1 MQQPLDNLSSNKIK
15 ITDEH
20 KQARRITWAYTLI
33 LGLWVLIQSGLPYTL
48 IANIKLAD
56 NAWIELLVGWFL
68 IAASA
73 WLLYLMLIKYQSL
86 VNRDALTGLPNRQ
99 LLNDRIIQAIAYA
112 DRSNHLVAIVFI
124 DLDNFKL
131 INDSLG
137 HTAGDQLLII
147 IAEKLQ
153 AAIRPVDTIAR
164 LGGDEFVLIL
174 YDLASEAY
182 VSQEIDRINQ
192 VFAAPFLVSKR
203 EIFVSYSAGFSL
215 YPQDGK
221 NAETLLMNADVAMYR
236 AKEQSGN
243 SFQFYAPEMHAKIN
257 DRLLLE
263 STMRHAL
270 EAEEFHLLYQPQIDL
285 KSKQVFGMEALIR
298 WIHPTLGTISPEK
311 FISLAEDTGLIV
323 PIGEWVIKAACQQLR
338 DYQDAGLK
346 NLSVAVNLSGRQFK
360 EANLIPSIAKILKDT
375 GIAAELLELELTES
389 VLMDNSNQLISTLDQ
404 LKSMGLKLAI
414 DDFGTGYSSL
424 SYLKRF
430 PMDKLKIDQ
439 SFIKDIGLGGD
450 DSAIVKAIIYLGH
463 SLNLRVIAEGI
474 ESSAQMEFL
483 TENNCDEGQG
493 FYYGTPLS
501 PEDFRSLVEQHN
513 NPHLSI

>member
-1 MQQPLDNLSSNKIK
+1 VKQPLGKIH
-15 ITDEH
+15 TTGEN
-20 KQARRITWAYTLI
+20 KQAKQIAWAYTLI
-33 LGLWVLIQSGLPYTL
+33 LGLWVLIQSGIPYML
-48 IANIKLAD
+48 FANVKLHD
-56 NAWIELLVGWFL
+56 NALSELLVGWFL

-73 WLLYLMLIKYQSL
+73 WLLYLLLIKYQSL
-86 VNRDALTGLPNRQ
+86 VNHDALTGLPNRH
-99 LLNDRIIQAIAYA
+99 LLHDRIIQAIAYA
-112 DRSNHLVAIVFI
+112 DRSDQLVAIVFI

-137 HTAGDQLLII
+137 HTAGDQLLIE
-147 IAEKLQ
+147 IASNLQ

-174 YDLASEAY
+174 YDVPNEKFI
-182 VSQEIDRINQ
+182 SQEIERINQ
-192 VFAAPFLVSKR
+192 AFIAPFFVGKH

-221 NAETLLMNADVAMYR
+221 DAETLLMNADVAMYR

-270 EAEEFHLLYQPQIDL
+270 EAEELHLLYQPQIDL
-285 KSKQVFGMEALIR
+285 KTNKVFGMEALIR

-323 PIGEWVIKAACQQLR
+323 PIGEWVIKTACQQLR
-338 DYQDAGLK
+338 DYQDTGLK

-389 VLMDNSNQLISTLDQ
+389 VLMDNSHQLISTLDQ
-404 LKSMGLKLAI
+404 LKGMGLKLAI

-439 SFIKDIGLGGD
+439 SFIKDIAMGGD
-450 DSAIVKAIIYLGH
+450 DAAIVKAIIYLGH
-463 SLNLRVIAEGI
+463 SLNLQVIAEGI
-474 ESSAQMEFL
+474 ESVEQMNFL
-483 TENNCDEGQG
+483 TLNDCDEGQG
-493 FYYGTPLS
+493 FYYGTPLGA
-501 PEDFRSLVEQHN
+501 DAFRSLVEQHN
-513 NPHLSI
+513 GLHSST